1 MSRGLVPVDHR
12 EKNAMS
18 DFVWILIVLAAW
30 FALTRW
36 ILPAFGVPT

>member
-1 MSRGLVPVDHR
+1 MKKGPAPVEHRGM
-12 EKNAMS
+12 NAMP
-18 DFVWILIVLAAW
+18 DYVWILIVLAAW